1 MGLTISNPFG
11 MAIELVKD
19 GLDKFG
25 PADKTKVAE
34 MKGAL
39 DDLKENDAAKAL
51 DDQFQIQLAGL
62 GVVKAEAQGE
72 SWLQRNWR
80 PLTALTLVWL
90 LVSYFYGWTAP
101 NLTPQI
107 IDWLFRIIETC
118 LGGYTIGRSGEKI
131 ARTVAPAIK
140 AAFSK

>member
-1 MGLTISNPFG
+1 MGLSIENPLSS
-11 MAIELVKD
+11 AIDLIKV
-19 GLDKFG
+19 GLNKFG

-34 MKGAL
+34 MQSTL
-39 DDLKENDAAKAL
+39 DQLKEADGAKEL

-72 SWLQRNWR
+72 SFLQRNWR
-80 PLTALTLVWL
+80 PITSLTLVWL

-107 IDWLFRIIETC
+107 IDWLFRIIEVC

>member
-1 MGLTISNPFG
+1 MGLSINTPIGAAISL
-11 MAIELVKD
+11 IKD
-19 GLDKFG
+19 GLDRWG

-34 MKGAL
+34 LKSTL
-39 DDLKENDAAKAL
+39 DELKENDDAKEL
-51 DDQFQIQLAGL
+51 DDQFQVQLAGL

-72 SWLQRNWR
+72 SFLQRNWR
-80 PLTALTLVWL
+80 PITALTLVWL

-131 ARTVAPAIK
+131 ARTVAPALK